1 MIIRLQQQEIEKL
14 EIKIGL
20 LETLKDLT
28 YEELDN
34 FVAIHKEILSKITRS
49 IA

>member
-1 MIIRLQQQEIEKL
+1 MTMRLQQQEIEKL
-14 EIKIGL
+14 KVKIGL
-20 LETLKDLT
+20 LEMLKNLT